1 MSPQLGHLED
11 DSNVLDLVI
20 NAISIVIKNY
30 VIFILPIFLSVI
42 MGIIYLKFYAVPS
55 FISSAK
61 VLPHL
66 DGGSKS
72 SNLSSLAAQF
82 GIGSMAAS
90 ESSLTSA
97 VMVPHILTSRRLASE
112 ILFHKFSLN
121 EDDKPRSLA
130 SIISGTHI
138 DSSLISQLQLSKLT
152 SKVNKLIKVK
162 LKPGEPI
169 IYISAK
175 TFDAKLSKDIVDAT
189 IQQCIVMINE
199 FRYKELVGKKIYIEK
214 RLLEIGNDLTSSEES
229 LKLFREKNRNIMT
242 SPALLLEQ
250 ARLLREVELQNELYI
265 RLKSEFELIQIEDV
279 GNKEPIQIL
288 DFAEIP
294 IKNFS

>member
-1 MSPQLGHLED
+1 
-11 DSNVLDLVI
+11 
-20 NAISIVIKNY
+20 
-30 VIFILPIFLSVI
+30 
-42 MGIIYLKFYAVPS
+42 
-55 FISSAK
+55 
-61 VLPHL
+61 
-66 DGGSKS
+66 
-72 SNLSSLAAQF
+72 
-82 GIGSMAAS
+82 MAAS

-138 DSSLISQLQLSKLT
+138 DSSLISQLQLVKLT

-162 LKPGEPI
+162 LKPVSQLS
-169 IYISAK
+169 ISLQK
-175 TFDAKLSKDIVDAT
+175 HLMQNFQKDIVDAT

-229 LKLFREKNRNIMT
+229 LK
-242 SPALLLEQ
+242 
-250 ARLLREVELQNELYI
+250 V
-265 RLKSEFELIQIEDV
+265 V
-279 GNKEPIQIL
+279 
-288 DFAEIP
+288 
-294 IKNFS
+294 